1 MGDKHGIWYCR
12 VLHQWKVFLPRQ
24 GITFTTDNILVDITF
39 IDPIWQA

>member
-24 GITFTTDNILVDITF
+24 GIKLTQASILSDITLL
-39 IDPIWQA
+39 DPTWQA